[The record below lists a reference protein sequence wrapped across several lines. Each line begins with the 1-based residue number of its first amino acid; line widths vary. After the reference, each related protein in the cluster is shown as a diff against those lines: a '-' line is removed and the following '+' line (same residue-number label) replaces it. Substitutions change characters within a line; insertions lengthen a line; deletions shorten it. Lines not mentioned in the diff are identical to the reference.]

1 MSLIKELEVRR
12 ANGNFVTSF
21 QGEFGHSVL
30 LVVSMLPELKKETRS
45 IKGKGEFIVFEC
57 IKDCGYTFGGMVQL
71 LFFKGDYIKIV
82 Q

>member
-12 ANGNFVTSF
+12 AGGAFVTAF
-21 QGEFGHSVL
+21 QGEFADAALKVIST
-30 LVVSMLPELKKETRS
+30 LPEMKKEVVN
-45 IKGKGEFIVFEC
+45 IKGKGEFVIFEC
-57 IKDCGYTFGGMVQL
+57 IKDCGYTFGGMIQL